1 MAASA
6 GGGGDRRPVE
16 NLALAD
22 FFSELRTRTRM
33 PKTENKGAPYLYENG
48 KVTWAYLEQL
58 WS

>member
-1 MAASA
+1 MGASA

-16 NLALAD
+16 NLVLAD

-33 PKTENKGAPYLYENG
+33 PKTENKGARHLYEHG
-48 KVTWAYLEQL
+48 KVIWAYLEQL